1 VNTISS
7 PHEIPADVR
16 QVIVRQMALALA
28 NAWRRQ
34 REGVKGRRPGTERKT
49 PEDRLK
55 SGTRRRGGSRRRV
68 KTGAAKGAA
77 PIR

>member
-34 REGVKGRRPGTERKT
+34 HEGVKAEDLVQKEKRQKT
-49 PEDRLK
+49 
-55 SGTRRRGGSRRRV
+55 
-68 KTGAAKGAA
+68 A
-77 PIR
+77 